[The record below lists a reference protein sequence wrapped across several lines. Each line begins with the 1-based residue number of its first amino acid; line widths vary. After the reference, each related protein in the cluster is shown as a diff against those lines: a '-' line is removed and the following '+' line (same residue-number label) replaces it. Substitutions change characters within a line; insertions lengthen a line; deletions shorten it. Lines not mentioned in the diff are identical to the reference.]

1 MRSPDFIRDR
11 ARELRR
17 RMTEPERV
25 LWLMLRNDLM
35 GLHFRRQ
42 HPVGPYI
49 LDFYCAAA
57 KLCIE
62 IDGPAHDGEEAR
74 DKRRTAFLAGE
85 GITVLRFSVEDV
97 SNHSAMIIAAIRQH
111 AFR

>member
-1 MRSPDFIRDR
+1 
-11 ARELRR
+11 
-17 RMTEPERV
+17 MTEPEWV
-25 LWLMLRNDLM
+25 LWLMLRDDLL

-49 LDFYCAAA
+49 LEFYCAAA

-74 DKRRTAFLAGE
+74 DARRTAFLAGE

-97 SNHSAMIIAAIRQH
+97 SNCPAMIIAAIRQ
-111 AFR
+111 AALPTRR